1 MSAVIEPIL
10 AIISCRNELANVE
23 ITPSEQKQQTI
34 SLGWRK
40 KTKSKIE
47 KTCTVELLK
56 KRLPIVTWLPT
67 YNWSMFIF
75 DMIAGVTVGLTLIP
89 QSIGYAAV
97 AGLPLQVNIHTY
109 TKIISDQ

>member
-1 MSAVIEPIL
+1 MTIPFRQDEPT
-10 AIISCRNELANVE
+10 RNG
-23 ITPSEQKQQTI
+23 ITSPSEHYRVADKSNK

-40 KTKSKIE
+40 RTKSTIQ

-67 YNWSMFIF
+67 YNWSMFVF
-75 DMIAGVTVGLTLIP
+75 DMIAGFTVGLTLIP

-97 AGLPLQVNIHTY
+97 AGLPLQV
-109 TKIISDQ
+109 IINTPFI